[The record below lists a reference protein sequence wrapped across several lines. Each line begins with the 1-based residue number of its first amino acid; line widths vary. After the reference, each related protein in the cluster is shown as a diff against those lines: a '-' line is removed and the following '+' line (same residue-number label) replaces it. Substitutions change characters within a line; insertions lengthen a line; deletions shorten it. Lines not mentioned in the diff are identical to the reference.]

1 MARTSASSRVLTDH
15 DEIRRWAGERGAKP
29 ARVRGTGDG
38 DDVGIIRLDFPG
50 YTGEDKLEPISW
62 DDWFRKFDESGLA
75 LLVQDKTAK
84 GQRSNFNKLVS
95 RETVG
100 ISEGSGSSSSRSR
113 NQQHRQGASREEFS
127 REEEEEGYE
136 VSANYSDDDIEPSED
151 MEDDVEI
158 EINTEEE
165 MEEDS
170 DVEELRPGRVSGAG
184 NSRNRKPQ
192 GRATGSKGTRSARSS
207 ATAKRTSPQMGRS
220 RNERSIKARTPSS
233 KRGQATGGSRSSA
246 KKAPARAK
254 SSGSRTSRG
263 RSSSSRKRA
272 A

>member
-15 DEIRRWAGERGAKP
+15 GEIRRWAEERGAKP

-38 DDVGIIRLDFPG
+38 DDVGIIRLEFPD
-50 YTGEDKLEPISW
+50 YTGEEKLEQISW
-62 DDWFRKFDESGLA
+62 DDCFRKFDESGLV
-75 LLVQDKTAK
+75 LLVQDRTTN
-84 GQRSNFNKLVS
+84 GQRSNLNQLVS
-95 RETVG
+95 REAVQV
-100 ISEGSGSSSSRSR
+100 SRDSGSSSSRSR
-113 NQQHRQGASREEFS
+113 NQPRGQSASSKEFS

-136 VSANYSDDDIEPSED
+136 MSANYSDDDIEPSED
-151 MEDDVEI
+151 LEDDVEI
-158 EINTEEE
+158 EIDAEEE
-165 MEEDS
+165 MEEDA
-170 DVEELRPGRVSGAG
+170 DLEELRPVRKSGAG
-184 NSRNRKPQ
+184 NSRARKPK
-192 GRATGSKGTRSARSS
+192 GRASGSKGTRSARSS

-220 RNERSIKARTPSS
+220 RNERSIKARNPSS